1 MIKPLKVGDRVVFKL
16 VPTHCQLALKHI
28 RKYKPSYAKGTIT
41 WLPTSIHNNVCYIR
55 PDSATGF
62 LVTLGTG
69 GDDLIVDS
77 YPTDVKD
84 FGGIVIRYVGKERK
98 Q

>member
-1 MIKPLKVGDRVVFKL
+1 MIKPLQVGDRVVFKL
-16 VPTHCQLALKHI
+16 VPTHCQLDKKSRPI
-28 RKYKPSYAKGTIT
+28 YTKGTIT
-41 WLPTSIHNNVCYIR
+41 WLPTAIHDDVCYIR
-55 PDSATGF
+55 PDSAAGF

-77 YPTDVKD
+77 HPTDVKD